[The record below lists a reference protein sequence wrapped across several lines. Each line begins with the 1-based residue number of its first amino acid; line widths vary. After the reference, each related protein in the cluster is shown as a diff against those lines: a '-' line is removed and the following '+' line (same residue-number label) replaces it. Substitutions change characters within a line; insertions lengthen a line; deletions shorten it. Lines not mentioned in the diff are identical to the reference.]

1 MCTQKMAH
9 ITNDIVKEFHMNSKL
24 ENFVHGTRAPTF
36 DPEF

>member
-1 MCTQKMAH
+1 MAH
-9 ITNDIVKEFHMNSKL
+9 ITDDFVKEFHMNIKL